1 MKLYNR
7 NNIIN
12 LWDGV
17 LSKED
22 WDKLYDEVKKE
33 VLTDILKEKYVDL
46 IMNNEQSKLKK
57 VLKDNLSEQVLG

>member
-1 MKLYNR
+1 MKLYNT
-7 NNIIN
+7 IN
-12 LWDGV
+12 LWDDV

-46 IMNNEQSKLKK
+46 IMNNGQSKLKK
-57 VLKDNLSEQVLG
+57 ILNEGLSE

>member
-12 LWDGV
+12 LWDDV

-46 IMNNEQSKLKK
+46 IMNNGQSKLNNKLKK
-57 VLKDNLSEQVLG
+57 VLNDDLSE